1 MNTQRVIIDL
11 PESVFRHLADIAEA
25 IHQPVEVLAAQSV
38 INNLPPSWK
47 NAPSELQP
55 ELLKLQTLKTEE
67 LLAVA
72 QSQVDPHQ
80 HERHVEL
87 LEKNK
92 AGSLSPEER
101 QELSNLHQSGDRL
114 MLSKAYAWSILR

>member
-1 MNTQRVIIDL
+1 
-11 PESVFRHLADIAEA
+11 
-25 IHQPVEVLAAQSV
+25 
-38 INNLPPSWK
+38 
-47 NAPSELQP
+47 
-55 ELLKLQTLKTEE
+55 LQTLKTEE

-92 AGSLSPEER
+92 VVSLNPEER
-101 QELSNLHQSGDRL
+101 QELSNLDQS
-114 MLSKAYAWSILR
+114 SAVSV